1 MYWLTHC
8 ILPTTSLN
16 ELAPAGDEIAVTH
29 HGNNN
34 WYGHDTELS
43 HMHWPS
49 HKDDRRQGL
58 LRFTSELIKFRRT
71 AKVLKRET
79 FLG

>member
-1 MYWLTHC
+1 MPH
-8 ILPTTSLN
+8 ILFIHQY
-16 ELAPAGDEIAVTH
+16 PAGDEIAITH

-71 AKVLKRET
+71 CKVLKRDS

>member
-1 MYWLTHC
+1 M
-8 ILPTTSLN
+8 
-16 ELAPAGDEIAVTH
+16 TH

-58 LRFTSELIKFRRT
+58 LRFASELIKFRRSC
-71 AKVLKRET
+71 KVLKRET